1 MFRATVTMNGRTQAL
16 TLQLD
21 GDRWRWY
28 DEEGEDTEVSGPTVE
43 AAIEAGKAA
52 WRFGTFTV
60 LGEDYNEEAAS
71 PCRDCPEKGDALDCR
86 DCRGDDLPPLVFIT
100 VDGGNVVHV
109 AGPRGMDLVAVI
121 TDLDNPREEDGGPHT
136 DVQRVAGHDE
146 LDPGEFDRGARF
158 VRDWLA
164 QVAALDRRA
173 HGA

>member
-71 PCRDCPEKGDALDCR
+71 PCRDC
-86 DCRGDDLPPLVFIT
+86 RGDDLPLLVFIT
-100 VDGGNVVHV
+100 VDGGCVSHV
-109 AGPRGMDLVAVI
+109 AGPLGMELVAVI

-164 QVAALDRRA
+164 QVAAAERRA
-173 HGA
+173 HGS